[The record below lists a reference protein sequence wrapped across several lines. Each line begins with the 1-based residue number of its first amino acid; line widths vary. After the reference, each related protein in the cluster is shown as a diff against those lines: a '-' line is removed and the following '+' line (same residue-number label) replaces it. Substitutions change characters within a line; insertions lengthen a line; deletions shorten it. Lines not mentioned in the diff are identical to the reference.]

1 MGDII
6 NIAAENTLN
15 KKEIFN
21 EQTQFVELTDQI
33 LLQTRSEIE
42 QPTTMK
48 LPIIELSELG
58 TTVAS
63 LIPNLTKVVQGN
75 NGEKAYRIVNKTA
88 GDTLKKAK
96 NGNYW
101 GALRKA
107 DGGSKFVQLQ
117 EISELANEGLM
128 IQPQVIIVAALL
140 YSVEKRLD
148 NIVELEKQILSFL
161 ETEKESSIEADAETL
176 MDLIRKYKHNWDNSH
191 FVSSSHKMVMDIQR
205 SARQQMTSYQK
216 KLEEDLKSNPL
227 LIIQSEVS
235 SAKKKI
241 SKKFKYYS
249 LSLYTYSL
257 ASYIEIMLSGNL
269 AEKNILSIKEE
280 IEKLSSVYSAMFTKC
295 LNYLE
300 KMSESSIESNVLKGV
315 GEASKAIGSF
325 LGNIPFIKDSPVDE
339 FLQDGGE
346 ELNKSAKKMEKDII
360 KSFKKLENAKTSV
373 FIDRLNE
380 LNQIY
385 NHTSDVCIDNEN
397 IYFIV
402 S

>member
-1 MGDII
+1 
-6 NIAAENTLN
+6 
-15 KKEIFN
+15 
-21 EQTQFVELTDQI
+21 
-33 LLQTRSEIE
+33 
-42 QPTTMK
+42 
-48 LPIIELSELG
+48 
-58 TTVAS
+58 
-63 LIPNLTKVVQGN
+63 
-75 NGEKAYRIVNKTA
+75 
-88 GDTLKKAK
+88 
-96 NGNYW
+96 
-101 GALRKA
+101 
-107 DGGSKFVQLQ
+107 
-117 EISELANEGLM
+117 
-128 IQPQVIIVAALL
+128 
-140 YSVEKRLD
+140 
-148 NIVELEKQILSFL
+148 
-161 ETEKESSIEADAETL
+161 
-176 MDLIRKYKHNWDNSH
+176 
-191 FVSSSHKMVMDIQR
+191 MVMDSQS

-235 SAKKKI
+235 SAKKKN
-241 SKKFKYYS
+241 SKKCKYYS
-249 LSLYTYSL
+249 LSLYTYTL

-280 IEKLSSVYSAMFTKC
+280 IEKLSSAYSAMFTKC

-325 LGNIPFIKDSPVDE
+325 LGNIPFIKDGPVDE

>member
-1 MGDII
+1 
-6 NIAAENTLN
+6 
-15 KKEIFN
+15 
-21 EQTQFVELTDQI
+21 
-33 LLQTRSEIE
+33 
-42 QPTTMK
+42 MK

-216 KLEEDLKSNPL
+216 KLEEDLKSTPL

-241 SKKFKYYS
+241 SKKFKYYN

-280 IEKLSSVYSAMFTKC
+280 IEKLSSAYSAMFTKC

-315 GEASKAIGSF
+315 GEASKAIGGF
-325 LGNIPFIKDSPVDE
+325 LGNIPFIKDGPADE

>member
-1 MGDII
+1 
-6 NIAAENTLN
+6 
-15 KKEIFN
+15 
-21 EQTQFVELTDQI
+21 
-33 LLQTRSEIE
+33 
-42 QPTTMK
+42 
-48 LPIIELSELG
+48 
-58 TTVAS
+58 
-63 LIPNLTKVVQGN
+63 
-75 NGEKAYRIVNKTA
+75 
-88 GDTLKKAK
+88 
-96 NGNYW
+96 
-101 GALRKA
+101 
-107 DGGSKFVQLQ
+107 
-117 EISELANEGLM
+117 
-128 IQPQVIIVAALL
+128 
-140 YSVEKRLD
+140 
-148 NIVELEKQILSFL
+148 
-161 ETEKESSIEADAETL
+161 
-176 MDLIRKYKHNWDNSH
+176 
-191 FVSSSHKMVMDIQR
+191 MDIQR

-280 IEKLSSVYSAMFTKC
+280 IEKLSSAYSAMFTKC

-315 GEASKAIGSF
+315 GEASKAIGGF

>member
-1 MGDII
+1 
-6 NIAAENTLN
+6 
-15 KKEIFN
+15 
-21 EQTQFVELTDQI
+21 
-33 LLQTRSEIE
+33 
-42 QPTTMK
+42 
-48 LPIIELSELG
+48 
-58 TTVAS
+58 
-63 LIPNLTKVVQGN
+63 
-75 NGEKAYRIVNKTA
+75 
-88 GDTLKKAK
+88 
-96 NGNYW
+96 
-101 GALRKA
+101 
-107 DGGSKFVQLQ
+107 
-117 EISELANEGLM
+117 
-128 IQPQVIIVAALL
+128 
-140 YSVEKRLD
+140 
-148 NIVELEKQILSFL
+148 
-161 ETEKESSIEADAETL
+161 
-176 MDLIRKYKHNWDNSH
+176 
-191 FVSSSHKMVMDIQR
+191 
-205 SARQQMTSYQK
+205 MTSYQK

-280 IEKLSSVYSAMFTKC
+280 IEKLSSAYSAMFTKC

-325 LGNIPFIKDSPVDE
+325 LGNIPFIKDGPVDE

>member
-1 MGDII
+1 
-6 NIAAENTLN
+6 
-15 KKEIFN
+15 
-21 EQTQFVELTDQI
+21 
-33 LLQTRSEIE
+33 
-42 QPTTMK
+42 
-48 LPIIELSELG
+48 
-58 TTVAS
+58 
-63 LIPNLTKVVQGN
+63 
-75 NGEKAYRIVNKTA
+75 
-88 GDTLKKAK
+88 
-96 NGNYW
+96 
-101 GALRKA
+101 
-107 DGGSKFVQLQ
+107 
-117 EISELANEGLM
+117 
-128 IQPQVIIVAALL
+128 
-140 YSVEKRLD
+140 
-148 NIVELEKQILSFL
+148 
-161 ETEKESSIEADAETL
+161 
-176 MDLIRKYKHNWDNSH
+176 
-191 FVSSSHKMVMDIQR
+191 
-205 SARQQMTSYQK
+205 
-216 KLEEDLKSNPL
+216 
-227 LIIQSEVS
+227 
-235 SAKKKI
+235 
-241 SKKFKYYS
+241 
-249 LSLYTYSL
+249 
-257 ASYIEIMLSGNL
+257 MLSGNL

-315 GEASKAIGSF
+315 GEASKAIGGF

>member
-1 MGDII
+1 
-6 NIAAENTLN
+6 
-15 KKEIFN
+15 
-21 EQTQFVELTDQI
+21 
-33 LLQTRSEIE
+33 
-42 QPTTMK
+42 
-48 LPIIELSELG
+48 
-58 TTVAS
+58 
-63 LIPNLTKVVQGN
+63 
-75 NGEKAYRIVNKTA
+75 
-88 GDTLKKAK
+88 
-96 NGNYW
+96 
-101 GALRKA
+101 
-107 DGGSKFVQLQ
+107 
-117 EISELANEGLM
+117 
-128 IQPQVIIVAALL
+128 
-140 YSVEKRLD
+140 
-148 NIVELEKQILSFL
+148 
-161 ETEKESSIEADAETL
+161 
-176 MDLIRKYKHNWDNSH
+176 
-191 FVSSSHKMVMDIQR
+191 MDIQR

-280 IEKLSSVYSAMFTKC
+280 IEKLSSAYSAMFTKC

-325 LGNIPFIKDSPVDE
+325 LGNIPFIKDGPVDE

>member
-1 MGDII
+1 
-6 NIAAENTLN
+6 
-15 KKEIFN
+15 
-21 EQTQFVELTDQI
+21 
-33 LLQTRSEIE
+33 
-42 QPTTMK
+42 
-48 LPIIELSELG
+48 
-58 TTVAS
+58 
-63 LIPNLTKVVQGN
+63 
-75 NGEKAYRIVNKTA
+75 
-88 GDTLKKAK
+88 
-96 NGNYW
+96 
-101 GALRKA
+101 
-107 DGGSKFVQLQ
+107 
-117 EISELANEGLM
+117 
-128 IQPQVIIVAALL
+128 
-140 YSVEKRLD
+140 
-148 NIVELEKQILSFL
+148 
-161 ETEKESSIEADAETL
+161 
-176 MDLIRKYKHNWDNSH
+176 
-191 FVSSSHKMVMDIQR
+191 
-205 SARQQMTSYQK
+205 MTSYQK

-280 IEKLSSVYSAMFTKC
+280 IEKLSSAYSAMFTKC

-315 GEASKAIGSF
+315 GEASKAIGGF